1 MNENENYIF
10 GADSGTAPIE
20 VIVAIVA
27 VVAIDWIRGLILCE
41 DEGDEGGN
49 IAHVEDGVGFYI
61 GSGPTH
67 YMPQLQ
73 LSTNTTLSF
82 NL

>member
-1 MNENENYIF
+1 MNENYIF
-10 GADSGTAPIE
+10 GVDGGTAPIE
-20 VIVAIVA
+20 AIVA

-61 GSGPTH
+61 GSGSTH

-73 LSTNTTLSF
+73 LSMNTILSF

>member
-1 MNENENYIF
+1 MNENYIF
-10 GADSGTAPIE
+10 GVDGGTAPIE
-20 VIVAIVA
+20 AIVA

-49 IAHVEDGVGFYI
+49 IAHVEDGVGFDI
-61 GSGPTH
+61 GSGSTH

-73 LSTNTTLSF
+73 LSMNTILSF

>member
-1 MNENENYIF
+1 MDGGI
-10 GADSGTAPIE
+10 APIE
-20 VIVAIVA
+20 AIEAIVA
-27 VVAIDWIRGLILCE
+27 VVAIEAIDWIRGLILCE

-61 GSGPTH
+61 GSGSTH

-73 LSTNTTLSF
+73 LSMNTILSF

>member
-10 GADSGTAPIE
+10 GVDGVIAPIE
-20 VIVAIVA
+20 TIEAIE
-27 VVAIDWIRGLILCE
+27 AIDWIRGVILCE

-49 IAHVEDGVGFYI
+49 IAHIEDGVGFYI